1 MPITGSIAILVV
13 AVLLGVMYALFSG
26 LHRDLQELAMLF
38 GLGGWPGR
46 LATVH
51 GLVWIV
57 AVFVAGA
64 PDGGW
69 VLYSVVVAVVVGT
82 IATPFYVNNRE
93 LLKTIEAYD
102 EPRSSRTLRPQDE
115 DGSIPVSG
123 TVIVD
128 GDTPSEIG
136 NQIEPVTAPFTAT
149 PCAAH
154 EWAVKRR
161 HRFTRYTAYATVD
174 SGEAA
179 GTFAVDTGD
188 GYVGVAPTDPTLLL
202 VAGPGITGYET
213 RTSDPSSGADRT
225 DATDAT
231 DRADGTRRPGL
242 FTDTMRYCETTL
254 ADGDDVTVVGP
265 LETGAGRDGT
275 GPRLSDASGDQL
287 FIVDDRFHRVKRV
300 VDRHLRWTPHVAVVT
315 LLTGWFYVL
324 FLGSV

>member
-1 MPITGSIAILVV
+1 MI
-13 AVLLGVMYALFSG
+13 ALFAG

-51 GLVWIV
+51 ALGWLV
-57 AVFVAGA
+57 AVYVAG
-64 PDGGW
+64 PPVGGW
-69 VLYSVVVAVVVGT
+69 ILYTVISAVAVGT
-82 IATPFYVNNRE
+82 IAAPFYVNNRE
-93 LLKTIEAYD
+93 LLKTIEAHE
-102 EPRSSRTLRPQDE
+102 EPVPSGRLRAAG

-123 TVIVD
+123 TVVAD
-128 GDTPSEIG
+128 GATAAEIG
-136 NQIEPVTAPFTAT
+136 QPVEPVTAPFTAT

-161 HRFTRYTAYATVD
+161 QRLTRYMSYATVD

-179 GTFAVDTGD
+179 GEFAVDTGD

-213 RTSDPSSGADRT
+213 ATSDPSSGADGAN
-225 DATDAT
+225 ATDTT
-231 DRADGTRRPGL
+231 DEPNRRPGL
-242 FTDTMRYCETTL
+242 FTDGMRYCETTL

-265 LETGAGRDGT
+265 LETGHGHDGT
-275 GPRLSDASGDQL
+275 GPRLSDARGGRL

-300 VDRHLRWTPHVAVVT
+300 VDRYLRWTPYVAVVT
-315 LLTGWFYVL
+315 LLAGWLYVL
-324 FLGSV
+324 GLVYM